1 MENDSKKSYIMF
13 ITSVL
18 IFGTIGIFRRYIP
31 LSSGMLAFL
40 RGLLGAG
47 FLAAYKRFY
56 QKNKSYNISS
66 KNMVLLLITGALI
79 GLNWMLLFEAYNY
92 TSVSVATLCYYMQPT
107 IVILLSPLVFS
118 EKLTGKR
125 MICALAAVIGMVLVS
140 GVIGGGAGQGGD
152 LKGIA
157 CGLGAAALYAT
168 VVILNKKIHVDDAI
182 DKTIVQLI
190 TAAAVMMPYLALSGR
205 GQMEFDTIGT
215 TTVIM
220 VLIVGIVHTGIA
232 YALYFG
238 SMENLKAQSV
248 AVLSY
253 LDPVFALILSAVIL
267 SERMTVFG
275 IIGAVLIIGSA
286 IISETGNKEENI

>member
-47 FLAAYKRFY
+47 FLAVYKRFY
-56 QKNKSYNISS
+56 QKNRSYNISS
-66 KNMVLLLITGALI
+66 RNMILLLITGALI

-140 GVIGGGAGQGGD
+140 GVIGGSAGQGGD

-168 VVILNKKIHVDDAI
+168 VVILNKKIHVEDAI

-205 GQMEFDTIGT
+205 GQMEFDSIGT

-220 VLIVGIVHTGIA
+220 VLIVGIIHTGIA

-238 SMENLKAQSV
+238 SMEKLKAQSV

-267 SERMTVFG
+267 GERMTVFG

-286 IISETGNKEENI
+286 IISETGNKE